1 MAYDLALLA
10 TVAIHGWIAFDLL
23 FSRSWRRR
31 FLGLALAAIAALLWS
46 AGEIL
51 LHRAHTP
58 DARLAARAV
67 LFLGVCGLGPCW
79 LAGVLRATEPPLA
92 RRAPWLPPLAA
103 LPSLFV
109 YSTWLW
115 DERGLFVAWSAPEVR
130 HGPLFAWHVA
140 WSWLLIAAGFGLLA
154 RHAWRAGG
162 ARGRPLGALVA
173 LALIPA
179 LANAAHL
186 LEATGHDPTP
196 VVLGPVAL
204 GLRLAVLESGL
215 APYHLPVARGEI
227 LARLGIGVLIADA
240 HGRVVEANTAV
251 RRILGAEVAPGASLE
266 RVCRE
271 AAGHPLR
278 AIEVHRVPL
287 DGHLGPAGTMALLE
301 DRTEARVAERR
312 LEMATRL
319 EALGFLVSGVA
330 HEVNNPLTYVRANL
344 GFLRPVVRSLV
355 ERGLHRELPPPVRRV
370 AREAPELVD
379 DAIEGADRIARL
391 VNRLG
396 SLVRDETRDTTHPG
410 PVDLSM
416 AARRAVDLATL
427 GRRPG
432 LLLLT
437 RDEPLPPVHAREE
450 DVVQIVLHLLINAIQ
465 AGGKNPPVEIEVLRQ
480 EGGAAVR
487 VRDHGPG
494 IAAEHLPHVFDPF
507 FTTRAPEASGLG
519 LSLSYDLARQHGGR
533 LEAANHS
540 EGGAVFT
547 LWLPFHAPAEGPGET
562 GPGGEAAEV

>member
-1 MAYDLALLA
+1 MAYDILLVA
-10 TVAIHGWIAFDLL
+10 TIAIHGWIAFDLL

-31 FLGLALAAIAALLWS
+31 FLGLALASAAALLWS
-46 AGEIL
+46 AGEL
-51 LHRAHTP
+51 LLQHAGSA
-58 DARLAARAV
+58 DARLAARAI

-79 LAGVLRATEPPLA
+79 LVGTAQATGPRQRGTAALA
-92 RRAPWLPPLAA
+92 VAAA
-103 LPSLFV
+103 LPALFFW
-109 YSTWLW
+109 STWAW
-115 DERGLFVAWSAPEVR
+115 DPHGLFIAWRAAAPE
-130 HGPLFAWHVA
+130 HGPLFPWHVG
-140 WSWLLIAAGFGLLA
+140 WSWLTITAGFALLA
-154 RHAWRAGG
+154 RFVWRAGNG
-162 ARGRPLGALVA
+162 RARGLAVVAALGILPAAANTVYLLAGLPL
-173 LALIPA
+173 
-179 LANAAHL
+179 
-186 LEATGHDPTP
+186 DPTP

-215 APYHLPVARGEI
+215 APYHLPVARGEV
-227 LARLGIGVLIADA
+227 LARLGIGVMVADA
-240 HGRVVEANTAV
+240 HGRVIETNSAVE
-251 RRILGAEVAPGASLE
+251 RILGAPVPFGAPIE
-266 RVCRE
+266 RVALE
-271 AAGHPLR
+271 ATRHRLR
-278 AIEVHRVPL
+278 ALEVQRLPL
-287 DGHLGPAGTMALLE
+287 EGRLGRAGTVTLLI

-344 GFLRPVVRSLV
+344 GFLRPVVRAVV
-355 ERGLHRELPPPVRRV
+355 ERGLHRQLDPAVRRV
-370 AREAPELVD
+370 AREAPELIE

-396 SLVRDETRDTTHPG
+396 ALVQDERRDTTHPG

-437 RDEPLPPVHAREE
+437 RDEPLPPVRAREE

-465 AGGKNPPVEIEVLRQ
+465 AGGKSPPIEVEVLRL

-494 IAAEHLPHVFDPF
+494 IPAHVLPHVFDPF

-519 LSLSYDLARQHGGR
+519 LSLSYDLARQQGGR
-533 LEAANHS
+533 LEAANHP

-547 LWLPFHAPAEGPGET
+547 LWLPTREGEEEGAAPT
-562 GPGGEAAEV
+562 VT